1 MSSMTE
7 DRGTVTPPRLAAVAG
22 PFQRASKRDSP
33 EQSQRTLGSIL
44 PPALVLSLSP
54 PIPWMCL
61 PELSNPALV
70 QKTRTKND
78 PTDVRKLRHCSAS
91 LTDSD
96 SWPRPLLSRQHTKG
110 LAQQGCILRPALRAR
125 PGWASNGSRL
135 SWSHGGG
142 VGEYG
147 EKGGSGV
154 QWLYE
159 RGDSGGVGAAMG
171 LLRAKHPR
179 GRMLGRSLDA
189 GFGTQ

>member
-1 MSSMTE
+1 MVAAPSITIMSSMTE

-91 LTDSD
+91 LTGSD

-110 LAQQGCILRPALRAR
+110 LAQQRCILRHARRAGPATG
-125 PGWASNGSRL
+125 PRL

-147 EKGGSGV
+147 EKGGLGV
-154 QWLYE
+154 KWLYE
-159 RGDSGGVGAAMG
+159 RGDSGGVGQ
-171 LLRAKHPR
+171 RR
-179 GRMLGRSLDA
+179 GY
-189 GFGTQ
+189 